1 MSGAKD
7 RTPDEFTV
15 YNVMLPR
22 IYYPAWQGNLLE
34 QRCRVREQEGVVAH
48 WKDHINHSCSRQH
61 SQSMTRLAEVPGVSR
76 SSVRGRLP
84 PAHASDKQRSAAWD
98 VV

>member
-22 IYYPAWQGNLLE
+22 TYNPAQQNNLFEKRTQVQG
-34 QRCRVREQEGVVAH
+34 
-48 WKDHINHSCSRQH
+48 
-61 SQSMTRLAEVPGVSR
+61 
-76 SSVRGRLP
+76 
-84 PAHASDKQRSAAWD
+84 
-98 VV
+98 